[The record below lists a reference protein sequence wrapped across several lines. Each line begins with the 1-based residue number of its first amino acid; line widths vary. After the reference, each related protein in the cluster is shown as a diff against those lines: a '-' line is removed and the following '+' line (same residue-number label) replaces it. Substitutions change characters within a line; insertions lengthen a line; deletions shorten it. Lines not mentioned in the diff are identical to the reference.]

1 MSTYAIGDIQGCYR
15 DFKKLLKQMNFNK
28 KKDTLWLAGDLV
40 NKGPNSLDVIKY
52 IMDLD
57 TKAIS
62 VLGNHDFYLIASY
75 FQAKTWPNKNK
86 NFEEILSDKDSN
98 EIIKWLRQ
106 QKLVYKD
113 PKLEYILVHAG
124 IYPKW
129 DLKDTF
135 LMASNIE
142 KLLKSKN
149 CKAFVETLW
158 SNIPNLWHKKLSD
171 KDKLIFSTN
180 AFTRMRYLKED
191 MSLDFKIKENPEEN
205 TSSTLTPWFEFDN
218 KIYDKYKVIIGH
230 WSTLG
235 FRETKKIVSIDTGCV
250 WGNKLTGIEILKNK
264 KIKKFQVKC

>member
-113 PKLEYILVHAG
+113 PELEYILVHAG

-158 SNIPNLWHKKLSD
+158 SGRRGGRSAGSWGRSWQKRRH
-171 KDKLIFSTN
+171 
-180 AFTRMRYLKED
+180 
-191 MSLDFKIKENPEEN
+191 N
-205 TSSTLTPWFEFDN
+205 TGRTPDHQPVFARRPPPGTALPRRQASEALRWRKSALRD
-218 KIYDKYKVIIGH
+218 
-230 WSTLG
+230 
-235 FRETKKIVSIDTGCV
+235 
-250 WGNKLTGIEILKNK
+250 
-264 KIKKFQVKC
+264 VKRLRQQ

>member
-113 PKLEYILVHAG
+113 PEL
-124 IYPKW
+124 
-129 DLKDTF
+129 
-135 LMASNIE
+135 
-142 KLLKSKN
+142 
-149 CKAFVETLW
+149 
-158 SNIPNLWHKKLSD
+158 
-171 KDKLIFSTN
+171 
-180 AFTRMRYLKED
+180 
-191 MSLDFKIKENPEEN
+191 
-205 TSSTLTPWFEFDN
+205 
-218 KIYDKYKVIIGH
+218 
-230 WSTLG
+230 
-235 FRETKKIVSIDTGCV
+235 
-250 WGNKLTGIEILKNK
+250 
-264 KIKKFQVKC
+264 